1 MLPCVAPVDQPV
13 KLNLVAAFGLG
24 ATPAAENEPKVTP
37 VAVGGG
43 VGSVVTLLVV
53 TLASP

>member
-1 MLPCVAPVDQPV
+1 MLPVVAPVDQPI
-13 KLNLVAAFGLG
+13 KLNLAAAFGLG

-43 VGSVVTLLVV
+43 VGSVVPLLVV
-53 TLASP
+53 TLAKS